1 MSALISSRHRR
12 AASRALVFALTLSHG
27 AHAWH
32 GVRSDD
38 PLTRVFYDFEVAV
51 YCGLVSP
58 GVRAGFERE
67 LARLRALE
75 GADTGTEQRARMRAW
90 KEANLEWQNRGLGG
104 FRGWCRSEGRE
115 AAARFAGTEKP

>member
-1 MSALISSRHRR
+1 MSTFISRRQRR
-12 AASRALVFALTLSHG
+12 AAGLALVFALTLGRS
-27 AHAWH
+27 ALAWH

-58 GVRAGFERE
+58 GVRSGFERE
-67 LARLRALE
+67 LARVRE
-75 GADTGTEQRARMRAW
+75 GADAATEQRARMQAW

-104 FRGWCRSEGRE
+104 FRGWCRSEGRD
-115 AAARFAGTEKP
+115 AAARFAGPEKP